1 MRFAYADPPYI
12 GKAHLYGEEEVDHAE
27 LLARLRESY
36 DGWALSCWWSS
47 LAILLPMLGKS
58 KYRIAVWIKPD
69 AQPRNRIAASWEPV
83 IYRTVSNPVHEKGK
97 TKLMRDYVIASR
109 FRGFNGRTGDSYY
122 RGHKPDDFCY
132 WLFELLGM
140 KPEDEFDDL
149 FPGTGRVARAW
160 ELWKGA
166 GMELF
171 VQTDGPRASL

>member
-12 GKAHLYGEEEVDHAE
+12 GTAHQYEEEEVDHAE
-27 LLARLRESY
+27 LLRKLQGGY

-58 KYRIAVWIKPD
+58 KYRIGVWIKPD
-69 AQPRNRIAASWEPV
+69 AQPRNRIVPSWEPV
-83 IYRTVSNPVHEKGK
+83 IYRTVSNPVHEKGR
-97 TKLMRDYVIASR
+97 TSLVRDYVVASR
-109 FRGFNGRTGDSYY
+109 CAREACFRGR
-122 RGHKPDDFCY
+122 KPDDFCY

-160 ELWKGA
+160 EVWKGA